1 MAQRADIALTERGL
15 VKSRS
20 RAKSLIADGKVLRNG
35 QPLTKP
41 AEIVEDSDILTL
53 EADLPFVGRGG
64 LKLAGAIENFPILL
78 TDRVCMDIGASTGG
92 FTDCMLQNGA
102 SKVYAIDVGHDQL
115 DPKLREHPSVVN
127 LEGTDIRTL
136 TKADLPQIP
145 DFAGID
151 VSFIS
156 LRLVLP
162 SAFALLADE
171 AECVALIK
179 PQFEAGRSQIGKH
192 GIVKS
197 ARAHVQVMTDIL
209 QFSQDIGFSAAGL
222 CVSPIHGGSGNV
234 EYLLHLVKGRE
245 VTASLPDLKALAA
258 SAGLH

>member
-1 MAQRADIALTERGL
+1 M
-15 VKSRS
+15 
-20 RAKSLIADGKVLRNG
+20 
-35 QPLTKP
+35 
-41 AEIVEDSDILTL
+41 EDSDILTV
-53 EADLPFVGRGG
+53 ENDLPYVGRGG
-64 LKLAGAIENFPILL
+64 LKLAGALSCFPL
-78 TDRVCMDIGASTGG
+78 TLKDRICMDVGASTGG

-102 SKVYAIDVGHDQL
+102 ALVYAVDVGHGQL
-115 DPKLREHPSVVN
+115 ADALRCHPSVVN

-136 TKADLPQIP
+136 TPSDLPQTP

-162 SAFALLADE
+162 GVFALLADK
-171 AECVALIK
+171 ADCAVLIK

-197 ARAHVQVMTDIL
+197 AKAHVQVLSEIFTFAT
-209 QFSQDIGFSAAGL
+209 QIGFTAAGL

-234 EYLLHLVKGRE
+234 EYLAWLTKGKEQTPICPDYRE
-245 VTASLPDLKALAA
+245 IVA